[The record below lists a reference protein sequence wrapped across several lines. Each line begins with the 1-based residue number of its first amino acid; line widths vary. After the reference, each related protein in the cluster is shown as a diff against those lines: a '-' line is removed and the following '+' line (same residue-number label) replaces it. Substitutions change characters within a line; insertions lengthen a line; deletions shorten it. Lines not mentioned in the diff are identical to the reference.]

1 MLSVLDETLKK
12 LEQNGMKPFV
22 VDSKEEILPLL
33 KTLIP
38 PGASIGVGGSESLKE
53 IDAIEWIRQNDYA
66 FFDRYAP
73 ELTRAEALEVMR
85 QALLADVFLTST
97 NAITEKGELYN
108 VDGTGNR
115 IAAFCYGP
123 KSVIVVAGVN
133 KIVPDIDAAVR
144 RVKEIAAP
152 KNVAR
157 LSKKTPC
164 FKTGVCISLSKE
176 DSDMCDG
183 CLSADR
189 ICSTYIVSGKQM
201 VKDRIKVI
209 ICKESL
215 GY

>member
-1 MLSVLDETLKK
+1 MEQALQNAVKN
-12 LEQNGMKPFV
+12 LEKNGMKPYV
-22 VDSKEEILPLL
+22 VERKEEILPLL
-33 KTLIP
+33 QTLIP
-38 PGASIGVGGSESLKE
+38 NGASIGVGGSESLKE
-53 IDAIEWIRQNDYA
+53 IDAIQWIRKSGYD

-73 ELTRAEALEVMR
+73 ELTREQALEVMR

-108 VDGTGNR
+108 VDGNGNR

-123 KSVIVVAGVN
+123 KRVIVIAGIN
-133 KIVPDIDAAVR
+133 KIVPDVAAAVR

-164 FKTGVCISLSKE
+164 GKTGACISLLK
-176 DSDMCDG
+176 DDNDICDG
-183 CLSADR
+183 CLSEDR
-189 ICSTYIVSGKQM
+189 ICSTYIISGKQM
-201 VKDRIKVI
+201 LKDRIQVI
-209 ICKESL
+209 LCKENL

>member
-1 MLSVLDETLKK
+1 MEQLLQTVVKN
-12 LEQNGMKPFV
+12 LEQNGMKPYL

-38 PGASIGVGGSESLKE
+38 NGASVGVGGSESLKE
-53 IDAIEWIRQNDYA
+53 IDAIEWIRKSDYD
-66 FFDRYAP
+66 FFDRFAP

-85 QALLADVFLTST
+85 QALLSDVFLTST

-108 VDGTGNR
+108 VDGIGNR

-123 KSVIVVAGVN
+123 KSVIVVAGIN
-133 KIVPDIDAAVR
+133 KIVPDIEAAVR

-152 KNVAR
+152 KNASR

-164 FKTGVCISLSKE
+164 AKTGVCISLSK
-176 DSDMCDG
+176 DVSDICDG
-183 CLSADR
+183 CLSDDR
-189 ICSTYIVSGKQM
+189 ICSTYIISGNQM
-201 VKDRIKVI
+201 QKDRIKVI
-209 ICKESL
+209 LCKESL